1 MEKQLIEFI
10 NTLDMT
16 FKEIQQEAGA
26 GISRLTIHQYQYINA
41 VYELGNPTITE
52 IAKKLKITKASVTTG
67 VNKLV
72 DLGYLL
78 KTRSSDDKRV
88 LHVSLTESS
97 GQLIQAKLAALKEYG
112 QFIEASLSE
121 TEARQFKKILTKLVN
136 LFKPA

>member
-16 FKEIQQEAGA
+16 FKEIQQEADA

-52 IAKKLKITKASVTTG
+52 IAKKLNITKASVTTG

-136 LFKPA
+136 LFKQA

>member
-136 LFKPA
+136 LFKQA

>member
-16 FKEIQQEAGA
+16 FKEIKQEAGA

-97 GQLIQAKLAALKEYG
+97 GQLIQAKLSALK
-112 QFIEASLSE
+112 
-121 TEARQFKKILTKLVN
+121 
-136 LFKPA
+136 

>member
-52 IAKKLKITKASVTTG
+52 IAKKLNITKASVTTG

-136 LFKPA
+136 LFKQA

>member
-10 NTLDMT
+10 NTLDIT

-136 LFKPA
+136 LFKQA

>member
-16 FKEIQQEAGA
+16 FKEIKQEAGA

-136 LFKPA
+136 LFKQA

>member
-16 FKEIQQEAGA
+16 LKEIQQEAGA

-136 LFKPA
+136 LFKQA

>member
-88 LHVSLTESS
+88 FHVSLTESS

-136 LFKPA
+136 LFKQA